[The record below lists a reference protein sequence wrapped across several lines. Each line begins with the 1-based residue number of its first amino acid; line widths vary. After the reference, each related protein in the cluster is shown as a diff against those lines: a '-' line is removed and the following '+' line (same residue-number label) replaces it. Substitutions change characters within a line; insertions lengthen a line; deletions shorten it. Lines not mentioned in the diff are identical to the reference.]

1 MRTTE
6 QAVRNVVSAK
16 EVYVGVDVHKE
27 SWHVTI
33 RGDGEER
40 FNGRIP
46 GQYQSLKRVLER
58 YRDVRIKVA

>member
-6 QAVRNVVSAK
+6 QAVRNVISAK

-33 RGDGEER
+33 RRAGKSNSMAA
-40 FNGRIP
+40 FP
-46 GQYQSLKRVLER
+46 GSTRH
-58 YRDVRIKVA
+58 